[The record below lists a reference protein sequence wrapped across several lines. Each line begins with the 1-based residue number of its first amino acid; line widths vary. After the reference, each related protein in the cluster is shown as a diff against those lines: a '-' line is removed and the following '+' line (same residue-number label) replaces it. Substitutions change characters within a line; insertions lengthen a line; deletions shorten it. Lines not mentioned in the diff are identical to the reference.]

1 MPNREKIIQGSRQ
14 IRTVTNIGLGVNSVL
29 TVLKV
34 YVGIT
39 AGSMALVADGVHS
52 FSDMATDIAVLAGAY
67 FGAKKPDPK
76 HPYGHGWAETFSAAF
91 VAVVLLLLG
100 TGMIY
105 KAAGNIKSNVH
116 FRPTFVVLVVAAF
129 SVVVKELLYYIT
141 KKAAIKLQSSM
152 LYANAWHHRSD
163 ALSSVAVVL
172 AVIAYKMGFG
182 YADQVATIIVA
193 LMIVLVAVRVIG
205 DCLGQLTARAVD
217 SKTSEQIESII
228 ASQKQ
233 IRQWHKMRTRIVG
246 RELFL
251 DLHIMVDPDLT
262 ITEAHSVS
270 ETLEEKLNEQIKHPI
285 NIMVHIEPCYREK
298 Q

>member
-1 MPNREKIIQGSRQ
+1 MPNREKITQGSRQ
-14 IRTVTNIGLGVNSVL
+14 IRRVTNIGLGINSIL

-34 YVGIT
+34 SVGIM
-39 AGSMALVADGVHS
+39 AGSMALVADGIHS
-52 FSDMATDIAVLAGAY
+52 FSDMATDIAVLLGAY
-67 FGAKKPDPK
+67 FGAKQPDTK
-76 HPYGHGWAETFSAAF
+76 HPYGHGWAETFSAVF

-100 TGMIY
+100 AGMIY
-105 KAAGNIKSNVH
+105 KAAENIAGNVH
-116 FRPTFVVLVVAAF
+116 FRPASVVLVVAGL
-129 SVVVKELLYYIT
+129 SVVVKEFLYRIT
-141 KKAAIKLQSSM
+141 KKTAIRLQSSM

-172 AVIAYKMGFG
+172 AVIAYKRGFSH
-182 YADQVATIIVA
+182 ADQVATIIVA
-193 LMIVLVAVRVIG
+193 LMIVLVAARVIG

-217 SKTSEQIESII
+217 SKTSEQIERII
-228 ASQKQ
+228 ASQGQ

-251 DLHIMVDPDLT
+251 DLHILVDPDLT

-270 ETLEEKLNEQIKHPI
+270 ETLEAKLNEQIKHPI
-285 NIMVHIEPCYREK
+285 NIMVHIEPCYCEE